1 MPASNN
7 IPSYRIQHGWQSHVE
22 IKDDS
27 IVYFDCTTVLETLY
41 CWTSVKGRVHMH
53 FVDSSDI
60 LTSTNHIQALNESSA
75 VQHFDQRC
83 NWNTRQNNYTGLSH
97 INSHVPYTLN
107 SGNSLLD
114 MNMIG
119 SSKLDAD
126 IPGINFNK
134 IRTQQFNQ
142 CGRLQMN
149 SYKIVTIAE
158 ILSDI

>member
-1 MPASNN
+1 MKVQQYS
-7 IPSYRIQHGWQSHVE
+7 
-22 IKDDS
+22 
-27 IVYFDCTTVLETLY
+27 T
-41 CWTSVKGRVHMH
+41 
-53 FVDSSDI
+53 
-60 LTSTNHIQALNESSA
+60 LTSDAIEIHDRIT
-75 VQHFDQRC
+75 FDF
-83 NWNTRQNNYTGLSH
+83 YTGLSH

-114 MNMIG
+114 MNIIG

>member
-1 MPASNN
+1 M
-7 IPSYRIQHGWQSHVE
+7 IPSCILIALPCSKHHIAELQLRAGAH
-22 IKDDS
+22 K
-27 IVYFDCTTVLETLY
+27 
-41 CWTSVKGRVHMH
+41 H

-60 LTSTNHIQALNESSA
+60 LTSTNHIQHLMK
-75 VQHFDQRC
+75 VQQYSTLTSDAIEIRDRITFDF
-83 NWNTRQNNYTGLSH
+83 YMGLSH
-97 INSHVPYTLN
+97 INSHVSYTLN

-114 MNMIG
+114 MDIIG